1 MLCLPNRNIIFS
13 ITSNKAP
20 GKPSNPTI
28 IEVNKFNPI
37 WKPKFIPII
46 LIIYIHNPPK
56 IELIISFKIFF
67 NGQINIFPNINM
79 NIIHAR
85 KVITELKSKLITSI

>member
-1 MLCLPNRNIIFS
+1 MFFNRNIIFK
-13 ITSNKAP
+13 ITSNIAP

-28 IEVNKFNPI
+28 IDVNKFSPI
-37 WKPKFIPII
+37 WNPKLAPII

-56 IELIISFKIFF
+56 IELIINLKMFLS
-67 NGQINIFPNINM
+67 GQINIFPNINM
-79 NIIHAR
+79 NIIHAK